1 MTEENLK
8 LFENILSKEDE
19 IISAI
24 SKKQKDLRDTVQK
37 KNWEDL
43 VFITNQI
50 NDSSNDFLKIDAER
64 DRLQKMMTGE
74 ELHPYARKIMIL
86 RSKLSSSKIENQV
99 LNDYIKITRGFIGGV
114 LEQASPKTYSN
125 NGNIVQKQPVSVV
138 LDINF

>member
-24 SKKQKDLRDTVQK
+24 SKKQKALRDTVQK

-74 ELHPYARKIMIL
+74 ELQPYARKIMIL

>member
-74 ELHPYARKIMIL
+74 ELQPYARKIMIL